1 MSDARMPAIKAIVF
15 DMDDTLYAERSF
27 AFSGFA
33 AVAEAFAA
41 ELGDPVSAA
50 VEMRALF
57 DSQDR
62 RRVFN
67 AILECRGVSGQE
79 AVLVPRM
86 VKVYRSH
93 RPLIEFYADAAA
105 ALARLRPRYRLGLI
119 TDGPALMQS
128 VKVEALGLGER
139 LDEIILT
146 DALGSGFGKPN
157 KRAFELIAERLGVAA
172 SACAYV
178 ADNASKDFVAPNALG
193 WLSVKI
199 GRPDGL
205 YGVVAAAAGGE
216 PRSTIGSLDELDGL
230 LS

>member
-1 MSDARMPAIKAIVF
+1 MSDALMPAIGAIVF

-27 AFSGFA
+27 VFSGFA
-33 AVAEAFAA
+33 AVASAFAA
-41 ELGDPVSAA
+41 ELGDPALAA
-50 VEMRALF
+50 AEMRTLF
-57 DSQDR
+57 DSEDR

-67 AILECRGVSGQE
+67 AILERRGVGGQQ
-79 AVLVPRM
+79 AALVPRM

-93 RPLIEFYADAAA
+93 RPSIEFHADAAA
-105 ALARLRPRYRLGLI
+105 ALSRLRPRYRLGLI

-157 KRAFELIAERLGVAA
+157 KKAFELMAERLGVEA
-172 SACAYV
+172 SVCVYV
-178 ADNASKDFVAPNALG
+178 ADNAGKDFVAPNALG

-199 GRPDGL
+199 ERSDGL
-205 YGVVAAAAGGE
+205 YGVLAAAAGGE
-216 PRSTIGSLDELDGL
+216 PRVTIGSLDELDGL
-230 LS
+230 L